1 MGLSGVIL
9 KDRRNY
15 SPEELLRDAVTSA
28 FRADLNLML
37 SECDRYDKT
46 TGDFKYAQFN
56 ISVGNFDS
64 DYEKDQ
70 FIFEIFPLD
79 NDFVNDD
86 RDTTFE
92 DIDSTQKLYNVAVIE
107 KVSQNENSI
116 FKFAYEYLKLNPKD
130 YIWFE
135 DDFAFDFQDMER
147 LSKLPFDENW
157 CYKNPKNLL

>member
-1 MGLSGVIL
+1 M
-9 KDRRNY
+9 
-15 SPEELLRDAVTSA
+15 
-28 FRADLNLML
+28 
-37 SECDRYDKT
+37 
-46 TGDFKYAQFN
+46 
-56 ISVGNFDS
+56 
-64 DYEKDQ
+64 
-70 FIFEIFPLD
+70 
-79 NDFVNDD
+79 
-86 RDTTFE
+86 
-92 DIDSTQKLYNVAVIE
+92 AVIE